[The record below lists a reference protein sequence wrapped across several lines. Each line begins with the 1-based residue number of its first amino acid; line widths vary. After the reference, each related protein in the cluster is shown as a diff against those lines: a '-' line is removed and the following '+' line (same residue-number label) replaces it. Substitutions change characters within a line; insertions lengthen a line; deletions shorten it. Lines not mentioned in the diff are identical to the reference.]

1 MRLSQAVFALSSFAA
16 ACEAFRFTVWLGDK
30 CTISGTGTKPSDQ
43 ELLVIPQAVDG
54 AGCMVCPIANILFSC
69 IHELTKHALSQKYE
83 LMEYGYDQSLLIRPE
98 AEDGPNQCKPVSL
111 PAICESKTRADSY
124 DPLLDLAFFPTQD
137 CSGDPL
143 LISPPASV
151 LRERPVAGCSN
162 YAAAGITSMSYKI
175 V

>member
-1 MRLSQAVFALSSFAA
+1 MALINVSL
-16 ACEAFRFTVWLGDK
+16 FRFLPFAIQRLALT
-30 CTISGTGTKPSDQ
+30 
-43 ELLVIPQAVDG
+43 LVAY
-54 AGCMVCPIANILFSC
+54 F
-69 IHELTKHALSQKYE
+69 
-83 LMEYGYDQSLLIRPE
+83 
-98 AEDGPNQCKPVSL
+98 
-111 PAICESKTRADSY
+111 
-124 DPLLDLAFFPTQD
+124 LDLAFFPTQD